1 MAGRVPDAA
10 PDAGVSAAAGV
21 PYDRIAGLRPASPSP
36 VFVALDGR
44 SGAGKST
51 VANLVGA
58 RAAALVIDGDDFYRG
73 GDDAFWDATGPAEK
87 VDLVID
93 WRRQRDPLERLR
105 RGEHARWRPY
115 DWEAD
120 DGRLAV
126 EITAGPAD
134 VVILDG
140 ATARDRSWQT
150 SSPCALLHVPRDVRR
165 ERLLRREGER
175 DRAEW
180 EARWGD
186 AEDLYFE
193 TLMPSDGFDLVL
205 DGS

>member
-1 MAGRVPDAA
+1 VPT
-10 PDAGVSAAAGV
+10 GVSAAAAAGALC
-21 PYDRIAGLRPASPSP
+21 DRIAALRVAPASP
-36 VFVALDGR
+36 VLVALDGR

-51 VANLVGA
+51 VAHLVGT

-73 GDDAFWDATGPAEK
+73 GGDAFWDAMGPAEK

-93 WRRQRDPLERLR
+93 WRRQRAVLERLR
-105 RGEHARWRPY
+105 RGQRAQWRPY

-120 DGRLAV
+120 DGRPGKEL
-126 EITAGPAD
+126 TAGPAD

-140 ATARDRSWQT
+140 AYSARPQLADLFSLH
-150 SSPCALLHVPRDVRR
+150 ALLDVPRDARR

-175 DRAEW
+175 HRAEW
-180 EARWGD
+180 EARWGE

-193 TLMPSDGFDLVL
+193 TMMPPDAFDLVL
-205 DGS
+205 DGT